1 MADLSI
7 FADESGSDDLKSKY
21 FILILVLHNQENS
34 ISSSLLPYESALETK
49 ELPHIPFHTSP
60 LLYGKDQYKNID
72 IATRKQ
78 MLSVFRVMFRHLPI
92 TYIPFCFKTSEYT
105 SSGSLSD
112 YMKKKLVEH
121 IQENLTFY
129 QRFDSVKIYYDG
141 GQECV
146 STALRNAYG
155 QTISKEAFVYKPIN
169 ASEFCLAQV
178 SDYICTIELT
188 AIKYQEGTSTST
200 DEKFFGKWGQFKK
213 GVLKEVRA
221 KRF

>member
-7 FADESGSDDLKSKY
+7 
-21 FILILVLHNQENS
+21 
-34 ISSSLLPYESALETK
+34 
-49 ELPHIPFHTSP
+49 
-60 LLYGKDQYKNID
+60 
-72 IATRKQ
+72 
-78 MLSVFRVMFRHLPI
+78 
-92 TYIPFCFKTSEYT
+92 YT

-178 SDYICTIELT
+178 ADYICTIELT
-188 AIKYQEGTSTST
+188 AIFLSCYLFLVMPYFFRREDTS
-200 DEKFFGKWGQFKK
+200 
-213 GVLKEVRA
+213 
-221 KRF
+221 